1 MKKGLFFV
9 VLLLFGY
16 TYTVAQ
22 EQSSFQ
28 PSGKTIMRI
37 FSNFNTEYDNGATRS
52 AFELERAYLGYQYQ
66 FTENL
71 SSRVLF
77 DITVPKDAN
86 SEFTLHVKNAFVNYQ
101 KNNLDITFGMI
112 PTLQVGMQ
120 EDFWGYRYLL
130 KSHQDL
136 YKMISTA
143 DIGVSAAYSMFDE
156 VIGADLSIINGETYK
171 HVQDDNQFKTAF
183 GLTLKPVKDLTLR
196 AVYDF
201 MGTQNA
207 QTSVITFLGYKLG
220 KHSLGLEYN
229 LQQNVGNQTGKDY
242 WGTSVYFT
250 VAPVKQIEIF
260 GRFDYLTSSTLTGA
274 GENWNAAKDGQL
286 WVAGLEYN
294 PIKGLKITPN
304 YRYHQTAIA
313 DAKPVQFFYLNM
325 EVRF

>member
-1 MKKGLFFV
+1 MKKGHFFIGLIV
-9 VLLLFGY
+9 CWSMIAK
-16 TYTVAQ
+16 AQ
-22 EQSSFQ
+22 EPASFQ

-37 FSNFNTEYDNGATRS
+37 FTNFNTEFSGGSTQS

-66 FTENL
+66 FTKNL

-101 KNNLDITFGMI
+101 QNQLKVSFGMI

-130 KSHQDL
+130 KSHQDIN
-136 YKMISTA
+136 KMISTA
-143 DIGVSAAYSMFDE
+143 DIGVSADYSFIDE
-156 VIGADLSIINGETYK
+156 KISADLSIINGETYK
-171 HVQDDNQFKTAF
+171 HIQSDNQFRTSL
-183 GLTLKPVKDLTLR
+183 GLTAKPVKDLTLR

-229 LQQNVGNQTGKDY
+229 LQQNVGNQVDKDY
-242 WGTSVYFT
+242 WGTSVYCT
-250 VAPVKQIEIF
+250 IAASKKLEVF
-260 GRFDYLTSSTLTGA
+260 GRFDYLTSNTLA
-274 GENWNAAKDGQL
+274 GTSENWNASKDGQL

-294 PIKGLKITPN
+294 PLKGLKITPN
-304 YRYHQTAIA
+304 YRYHQTAKSA
-313 DAKPVQFFYLNM
+313 AEPVQSVYINM
-325 EVRF
+325 EIRF

>member
-1 MKKGLFFV
+1 MKKGLFFIWLILYGSSYV
-9 VLLLFGY
+9 
-16 TYTVAQ
+16 VAQ
-22 EQSSFQ
+22 EQPSFQ

-37 FSNFNTEYDNGATRS
+37 FSNFNTEYSNGATRS

-86 SEFTLHVKNAFVNYQ
+86 SEFTLHVKNAFVSYRENQ
-101 KNNLDITFGMI
+101 LELTFGMI

-136 YKMISTA
+136 YKMVSTA
-143 DIGVSAAYSMFDE
+143 DIGLSAAYAMFDKK
-156 VIGADLSIINGETYK
+156 IGADLSIINGETYK
-171 HVQDDNQFKTAF
+171 HVQADNYFKTAF
-183 GLTLKPVKDLTLR
+183 GLTLKPIKDLTLR

-207 QTSVITFLGYKLG
+207 QTSVITFLAYKLG
-220 KHSLGLEYN
+220 KHSLGVEYN
-229 LQQNVGNQTGKDY
+229 LQQNVGMQNGKDY
-242 WGTSVYFT
+242 WGTSVYCT
-250 VAPVKQIEIF
+250 VAPAKHFEIF
-260 GRFDYLTSSTLTGA
+260 GRFDYLSSNTLDGA
-274 GENWNAAKDGQL
+274 SENWNASKDGQL

-294 PIKGLKITPN
+294 PLKGLKITPN
-304 YRYHQTAIA
+304 YRYHQTALA
-313 DAKPVQFFYLNM
+313 GAKPVQYVYLNM